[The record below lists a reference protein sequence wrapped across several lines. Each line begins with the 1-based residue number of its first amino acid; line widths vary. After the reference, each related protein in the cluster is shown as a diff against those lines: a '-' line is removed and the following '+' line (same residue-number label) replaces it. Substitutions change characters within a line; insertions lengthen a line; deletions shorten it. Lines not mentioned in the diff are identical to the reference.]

1 MKLRS
6 LSVEMEG
13 WHWGNDVNVSMNFAD
28 VIARVDVFLSVADD
42 IPWSNHR
49 NFRKRIQKYKI
60 FEKATSEMIEG
71 KMDSITKTKWFYH
84 STQLNKTIPTSFN
97 QLIINDQLLIRFDTG
112 NSCVGDFVD
121 VIERWSKML
130 IPLPMKIRLYL

>member
-6 LSVEMEG
+6 LSVKMEG

-28 VIARVDVFLSVADD
+28 VITRVDVFLSVADD

-71 KMDSITKTKWFYH
+71 KMDSITKTK
-84 STQLNKTIPTSFN
+84 
-97 QLIINDQLLIRFDTG
+97 
-112 NSCVGDFVD
+112 
-121 VIERWSKML
+121 
-130 IPLPMKIRLYL
+130 